1 MKLLLASNFFLTYK
15 QQKASNQKKHSDVVC
30 VHFKDASMFPHGL
43 RLSAGNLRQ
52 SAHGVRQG
60 AAA

>member
-15 QQKASNQKKHSDVVC
+15 QQKASNQKKTDVVC

-52 SAHGVRQG
+52 SAHGVWQG